1 MRGGCCGPRGPR
13 RGMSRSVREVSCG
26 RRLVLEEVE
35 IDVGVVFGHGGR
47 FCRKKSA
54 HSTGSDGRRRI
65 PAGQA
70 KPQVSW
76 PRRRLPFPP
85 ASSLPSAIGPCA
97 RSAAAAPARSGWR
110 ATSAPGLDVA
120 LKIVPREGKAATR
133 AEREALAAARLRHER
148 CLRAYGLD
156 RDSRNVYIAYEYV
169 PGQTMREALRAG
181 ELDDAAAVETAAQVL
196 EGLAHAHARG
206 IVHRDVKPSNVL
218 LAEGEELS
226 ARLLDF
232 GLAQL
237 AEEESLTATGDVP
250 GTLAYVPPERLVHGE
265 SGGPPADIWA
275 VGAMLWESLAGWHP
289 FWNGS
294 LLETAKR
301 IETGAAPLAQA
312 RPDLPKPLCALVD
325 RMLSLDP
332 AARPPAA
339 HLAHELRD
347 TFAER
352 LRRRKTRTTVPEL
365 SVPLR
370 LAAPAAAALFAGWT
384 AAEVRVLPDALRAAA
399 RADRRRADAGAA
411 ADRARLHARGARAA
425 ARKRLV
431 RARARLRRRRRAR
444 GWRSPGGRRARGSS
458 SRSARC
464 SRRLLALGL
473 LPLAAQAIRNPVR
486 RALPGRGGRAARGRG
501 GRPAAR
507 GAALHRRRAAEGPR
521 DRRERRR
528 DRRRRGARP
537 RPAVAS
543 RRSCSRQ
550 SCSPP
555 PRSPSR
561 YVRERGLWWI
571 AGLGAALIAAAL
583 AARARRRGRSARA
596 RGLGHLHR
604 PGAQGPGLEFRRGA

>member
-1 MRGGCCGPRGPR
+1 M
-13 RGMSRSVREVSCG
+13 
-26 RRLVLEEVE
+26 
-35 IDVGVVFGHGGR
+35 
-47 FCRKKSA
+47 
-54 HSTGSDGRRRI
+54 SDGRRRI

-70 KPQVSW
+70 KPQGLVSEAALALSTSELVAERYRPLRPLGSGGSGSVW
-76 PRRRLPFPP
+76 L
-85 ASSLPSAIGPCA
+85 A
-97 RSAAAAPARSGWR
+97 RDER
-110 ATSAPGLDVA
+110 TGLDVA

-218 LAEGEELS
+218 LAEGEQLS

-294 LLETAKR
+294 LLETARR

-384 AAEVRVLPDALRAAA
+384 AAEVAFYPTLFAPLLAVIAGALMLARPRIGLAFTLAVPVLPLGNVSSGLAVVYAVVAAA
-399 RADRRRADAGAA
+399 WLA
-411 ADRARLHARGARAA
+411 LS
-425 ARKRLV
+425 
-431 RARARLRRRRRAR
+431 
-444 GWRSPGGRRARGSS
+444 WRTPRHGLFLALGPLLAP
-458 SRSARC
+458 
-464 SRRLLALGL
+464 LLALGF

-486 RALPGRGGRAARGRG
+486 RAFQVAAAVLLAAVVAGLRHAALPFTGATPPKGLGIAGSGDAIAVAEALVRALQSHPALLLEAVVLAAAAVAIPHVRARG
-501 GRPAAR
+501 P
-507 GAALHRRRAAEGPR
+507 
-521 DRRERRR
+521 
-528 DRRRRGARP
+528 
-537 RPAVAS
+537 
-543 RRSCSRQ
+543 
-550 SCSPP
+550 
-555 PRSPSR
+555 
-561 YVRERGLWWI
+561 WWI

-583 AARARRRGRSARA
+583 LPAPAVAAAPLVLAAWVTCTVLALRA
-596 RGLGHLHR
+596 RG
-604 PGAQGPGLEFRRGA
+604 